1 MSKWPDT
8 ADGDVFRRLEADGF
22 DFSVEHDI
30 DFNIDFDNWPPSQAA
45 LDIIYELYPNAKIKE
60 PDSEYDGDVS
70 FIVNEVL
77 VYEMVIRVQNEVTK
91 AVAPYGGV
99 CESWGVWQG

>member
-8 ADGDVFRRLEADGF
+8 ADGDVFRRIEEDGF
-22 DFSVEHDI
+22 DFSVEYDI

-45 LDIIYELYPNAKIKE
+45 IDIIYELYPNAKINK

-70 FIVNEVL
+70 FIVNELL
-77 VYEMVIRVQNEVTK
+77 VYEMVIRVQNEVTT
-91 AVAPYGGV
+91 AVAPHGGV